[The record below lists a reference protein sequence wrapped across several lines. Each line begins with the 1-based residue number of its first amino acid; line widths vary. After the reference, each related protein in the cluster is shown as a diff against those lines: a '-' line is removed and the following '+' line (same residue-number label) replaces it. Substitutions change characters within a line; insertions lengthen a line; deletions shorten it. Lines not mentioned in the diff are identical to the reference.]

1 METLSPTIQTLL
13 SKYPTTLHLVQSKAI
28 EILLGKIRD
37 KATPMHL
44 FRSYNSRLITIL
56 LEEAIA
62 TTYTKQITKESVC
75 GKYEALERDTAE
87 EDYIGVCILRS
98 ANAMLTEY
106 MKLFP
111 TSPIWN
117 ILIQRVE
124 ESEDKHPLF
133 IYEKHPVVIE
143 GKKIILMDPMLASG
157 GSCIKA
163 IEILINNKIKEEDI
177 LFVNLIST
185 PDGIEAVLNKFPKI
199 NIVTAKIDPVLLQNK
214 YISPGLGDFGDRFY
228 GTN

>member
-1 METLSPTIQTLL
+1 MEPISPAIQTLL
-13 SKYPTTLHLVQSKAI
+13 SKYPTSLHIVQSKAI
-28 EILLGKIRD
+28 EILLNKIRD
-37 KATPMHL
+37 KSTPMNL
-44 FRSYNSRLITIL
+44 FRSFNSRLITIL
-56 LEEAIA
+56 IEEAMA
-62 TTYTKQITKESVC
+62 TTYTKPITKESLY
-75 GKYEALERDTAE
+75 GKYEALETETAE

-111 TSPIWN
+111 NSPIWN

-143 GKKIILMDPMLASG
+143 GKKIVLMDPMLASG

-163 IEILINNKIKEEDI
+163 IEIMLNHKIKEEDI
-177 LFVNLIST
+177 MFINIIST

-199 NIVTAKIDPVLLQNK
+199 KIITAKIDPILLQNK
-214 YISPGLGDFGDRFY
+214 FISPGLGDFGDRFY